1 MITPDDRKYTKS
13 HEWLKMDGDTAI
25 VGITDYAQEA
35 VGDIT
40 YVELPSEGTVLLQED
55 ECVVIESVKAASDL
69 YAPVGGEILE
79 GNAELESAP
88 ELINQDPY
96 DKGWIFKMNDVN
108 ADELAALMDAKGYEA
123 MLDEEA

>member
-1 MITPDDRKYTKS
+1 MTPDDRKYTKS

-25 VGITDYAQEA
+25 IGITDHAQEA

-40 YVELPSEGTVLLQED
+40 YVELPSKGTVLLQED

-96 DKGWIFKMNDVN
+96 DKGWVFKMSDVN
-108 ADELAALMDAKGYEA
+108 ADEVAALMDAKGYEA

>member
-1 MITPDDRKYTKS
+1 MTPDDRKYTRS

-25 VGITDYAQEA
+25 IGITDHAQEA

-40 YVELPSEGTVLLQED
+40 YVELPSKGTVLLQED

-96 DKGWIFKMNDVN
+96 DKGWVFKMSDVN
-108 ADELAALMDAKGYEA
+108 ADEVAALMDAKGYEA

>member
-55 ECVVIESVKAASDL
+55 ECVVVESVKAASDL